1 MEATAKPNTET
12 GGNQPVKRHMRN
24 YLLDK
29 RFQLR
34 WVLRVV
40 VTVSIIV
47 AVMGYFLYKTVGDA
61 TDQITMQKMVDTD
74 LTEEAQK
81 AFIDQAERD
90 KILTIIKL
98 VTGLVTLVV
107 LLGLMTIVATHKI
120 AGPAYKMR
128 KLFTSI
134 DGTKLQL
141 WGKLR
146 KADELQEAFVD
157 FDNMIRRIREHR
169 RDDIEKLESIR
180 SVVADGKADEETM
193 SKLDEIIKTYHDS
206 VKMD

>member
-1 MEATAKPNTET
+1 MEATVKPSPEMD
-12 GGNQPVKRHMRN
+12 GNQPIKRHLRN
-24 YLLDK
+24 YVLDK

-47 AVMGYFLYKTVGDA
+47 AVMGYFLYRTVGEA
-61 TDQITMQKMVDTD
+61 TDQIVMQKLGDPD
-74 LTEEAQK
+74 LTEEATN
-81 AFIDQAERD
+81 AFLKQAERD
-90 KILTIIKL
+90 KTVIVAKL
-98 VTGLVTLVV
+98 VIGLVTLVV

-128 KLFTSI
+128 LLFASI
-134 DGTKLQL
+134 NGRKLQL

-146 KADELQEAFVD
+146 RADELQEAFVE

-169 RDDIEKLESIR
+169 REDIEKLESIR
-180 SVVADGKADEETM
+180 RAVGDGKANEETVAE
-193 SKLDEIIKTYHDS
+193 LDEIITAYRDS